1 MLCGTQPRAPISD
14 KLRAQIHRS
23 LHLLSQ
29 PISQVDEV
37 LTALVASSPNGK
49 IPLDN
54 PTALHGQIATIVKA
68 RLARRSPLTPP
79 PTHTHTTPTPPLT
92 HPTHTHTDTHTDIH
106 ARTHTEAPATTPVD
120 TAPTESQ
127 VRMIRDE
134 IAKIDP
140 QDTDALVPIFLEGLS
155 KKVVQTCLNSRSVL
169 AQRYGHAKRA
179 LSARRV
185 GDENVKQVPDVI
197 TEGSTIMEAS
207 SPTEKEG
214 PTPEADSD
222 IEDLASISLESLF
235 ELNAETL
242 VRHMTG
248 PQGELLAGRLGL
260 EVPSAKARSAVEEG
274 IEKMGLKSAVERK
287 TELAGILS
295 KKIEVGPQPFTTSRR
310 VHVHTR
316 PLPVEEEPPVEEEED
331 ILTSSRSR

>member
-1 MLCGTQPRAPISD
+1 
-14 KLRAQIHRS
+14 
-23 LHLLSQ
+23 
-29 PISQVDEV
+29 
-37 LTALVASSPNGK
+37 
-49 IPLDN
+49 
-54 PTALHGQIATIVKA
+54 
-68 RLARRSPLTPP
+68 
-79 PTHTHTTPTPPLT
+79 
-92 HPTHTHTDTHTDIH
+92 
-106 ARTHTEAPATTPVD
+106 
-120 TAPTESQ
+120 
-127 VRMIRDE
+127 MIRDE

-185 GDENVKQVPDVI
+185 GDENFKQVPDLATDENTVV
-197 TEGSTIMEAS
+197 EAS

-214 PTPEADSD
+214 PAPQANSD
-222 IEDLASISLESLF
+222 IEDISLISLEGLF

-287 TELAGILS
+287 TKLAGILS
-295 KKIEVGPQPFTTSRR
+295 KKIEVGQ
-310 VHVHTR
+310 R
-316 PLPVEEEPPVEEEED
+316 PSQVEQWKRA
-331 ILTSSRSR
+331 T